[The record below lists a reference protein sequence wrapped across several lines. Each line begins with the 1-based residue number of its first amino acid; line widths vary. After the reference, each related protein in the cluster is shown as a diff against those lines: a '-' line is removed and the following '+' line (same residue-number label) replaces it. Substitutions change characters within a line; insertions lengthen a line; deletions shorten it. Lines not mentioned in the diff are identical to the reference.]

1 MGLARMVVSTPFWHA
16 QELLAGGCGLLVP
29 FGDASALARKV
40 AYPLTH
46 DRERDEIRRR
56 AYAATRGMTWPAVGE
71 QYVSIFAE
79 VTEASRS
86 RSGRAAVMAG

>member
-1 MGLARMVVSTPFWHA
+1 
-16 QELLAGGCGLLVP
+16 
-29 FGDASALARKV
+29 
-40 AYPLTH
+40 
-46 DRERDEIRRR
+46 
-56 AYAATRGMTWPAVGE
+56 MTWPAVGE